1 MSISIKSTEE
11 LKIMREANQ
20 IVARTHELLSNAIKP
35 GVTTGELN
43 QLALDYIA
51 SQGAK
56 ASFLN
61 YHGYPGAI
69 CASVNEEVVHG
80 IPGDRVIR
88 DGDVVSIDIGALY
101 KGYHGDAARSYTVG
115 NASEEAKRLVR
126 VTKESF
132 FEGMK
137 YAKPGCHLHQISAA
151 IQKHIE
157 SNGYSVVRD
166 LVGHG
171 IGKALHEDPQ
181 IPNYKPMGRGPKL
194 RPGVTLAIE
203 PMVNVGRFDVR
214 TLSDDWTVVTLDGSL
229 SAHYEN
235 TIVITDTGH
244 DLLTVLEQSG
254 DRNG

>member
-194 RPGVTLAIE
+194 RPGMTLAIE